1 MDLREYRLSSNLKKG
16 GNSLRFVIVAILSYI
31 IGSFS
36 PAYVLGKVFKK
47 KDIRQYG
54 SGNAGTTNA
63 IRVFGKKIGIMA
75 FLIDVLKG
83 VIAVYIGYKLS
94 GYNGKLVGGFF
105 VVIGHN
111 WPIFLNFK
119 GGKGIATSFGV
130 LLSIHWLTAVVSL
143 MFFIV
148 VAIITKYVSLSSIVS
163 AIVTPIAVIITK
175 RPFDK
180 SFFIMT
186 LLLAILAIYRH
197 NSNIK
202 RLIEGKEYR
211 IGDKAKRG

>member
-1 MDLREYRLSSNLKKG
+1 MKL
-16 GNSLRFVIVAILSYI
+16 VIVAVLSYI

-36 PAYVLGKVFKK
+36 SAYVLGKVFKK
-47 KDIRQYG
+47 KDIRLYG

-75 FLIDVLKG
+75 FLLDVLKG
-83 VIAVYIGYKLS
+83 VLAVYIGYKLS
-94 GYNGKLVGGFF
+94 GYDGKLVGGFF
-105 VVIGHN
+105 VVVGHN
-111 WPIFLNFK
+111 WPILLNFK

-130 LLSIHWLTAVVSL
+130 LLSIHWITAIISL

-148 VAIITKYVSLSSIVS
+148 TAIFTKYVSLSSIVS
-163 AIVTPIAVIITK
+163 AIVTPIAVIIMK
-175 RPFDK
+175 RPFDSK
-180 SFFIMT
+180 YFFMT
-186 LLLAILAIYRH
+186 LLLAILAIHRH
-197 NSNIK
+197 RSNIK